1 MDHRVPVFAKGRARL
16 VARSVRH
23 GPRFRPVAV
32 VEVVDAAHPGDT
44 GPLETWLDAN
54 PLAEVLCILGKTEGN
69 GCVNDYTRGYATS
82 AIKDALRRVQSRR
95 IVRAS
100 DDMRRKL
107 PKLYESRMEDAAIIM
122 SGGTEGEHSPIDPL
136 SQFCFPLSTHTFPFT
151 RRSPVPPLYR
161 VRELIRR
168 EGRGQSCAQGQG
180 RTARA
185 LRDPHEGLQTRGG
198 GHAGNGQE
206 TRRAIQECMGLP
218 DVYRGDL
225 SESDEIFV
233 QIKCPLLTPE
243 RVAEAAARGQTCA
256 TTDSYK
262 SMALSRGASTIG
274 AAEAIETLRGLYDPV
289 GYEELHCDMRRL
301 RLLLGSSVI
310 LRRRRAHALRDT
322 GDGQNQVGL

>member
-1 MDHRVPVFAKGRARL
+1 MVLDFA
-16 VARSVRH
+16 
-23 GPRFRPVAV
+23 VAV

-54 PLAEVLCILGKTEGN
+54 PLADVLCILGKTEGN

-136 SQFCFPLSTHTFPFT
+136 SQFCFPLSTHTFPTT

-198 GHAGNGQE
+198 GHAGNGPGNQDARYRNVWVVAPMCMVVISRNR
-206 TRRAIQECMGLP
+206 TRSSCRSSAHCSPPSASQRLPLEAKRARLP
-218 DVYRGDL
+218 
-225 SESDEIFV
+225 I
-233 QIKCPLLTPE
+233 
-243 RVAEAAARGQTCA
+243 
-256 TTDSYK
+256 
-262 SMALSRGASTIG
+262 
-274 AAEAIETLRGLYDPV
+274 
-289 GYEELHCDMRRL
+289 
-301 RLLLGSSVI
+301 VI
-310 LRRRRAHALRDT
+310 NPWR
-322 GDGQNQVGL
+322 